1 MINAKKNIII
11 VRQGDFPEEI
21 NDLATAVDSII
32 KYFKKNGTIS
42 EKQQKLLD
50 SFNDIVENYD
60 FYSEIKT
67 DYLINEA
74 EKTEEFDNFKI

>member
-50 SFNDIVENYD
+50 SFNDIIENYD
-60 FYSEIKT
+60 FYSKIKS

-74 EKTEEFDNFKI
+74 EKTKEFNNFKI

>member
-1 MINAKKNIII
+1 MINAKKNITI
-11 VRQGDFPEEI
+11 VRQGDYPEEI

-50 SFNDIVENYD
+50 SFNDIVDNYD
-60 FYSEIKT
+60 FYNQIKI
-67 DYLINEA
+67 DYLLDEA
-74 EKTEEFDNFKI
+74 EKNKEFECFKI

>member
-60 FYSEIKT
+60 FYSKIKT

-74 EKTEEFDNFKI
+74 EKTKEFDNFKI